1 MGNMTDKVKDKFEDA
16 KDMAEDKWDELKDK
30 GEEVKKEADYKATEA
45 KNDAKYGE
53 DNALQFFLLIIC
65 EKVVIKRLPPF
76 LWAVLGGLFR
86 WSTDQRPK
94 IYR

>member
-1 MGNMTDKVKDKFEDA
+1 VRIDVFSKILWIVRFFTEKVEFTCFNGLVNLKGGHMGNMTDKVKDKFEDA

-53 DNALQFFLLIIC
+53 DNAL
-65 EKVVIKRLPPF
+65 
-76 LWAVLGGLFR
+76 
-86 WSTDQRPK
+86 
-94 IYR
+94 